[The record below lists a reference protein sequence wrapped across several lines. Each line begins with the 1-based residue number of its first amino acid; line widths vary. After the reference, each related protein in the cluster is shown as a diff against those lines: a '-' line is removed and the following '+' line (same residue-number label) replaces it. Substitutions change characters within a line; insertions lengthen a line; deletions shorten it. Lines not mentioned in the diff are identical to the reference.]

1 MNVLNN
7 TVLVG
12 GGDLPEDY
20 HLAQFHFH
28 WGSQDE
34 RGSEHYLDGM
44 QYPMEVSTTS
54 TACSTPWR

>member
-1 MNVLNN
+1 MLI
-7 TVLVG
+7 G

-28 WGSQDE
+28 WGSQDD